1 MIDKINDNNLNQ
13 FEKKFQ
19 EAHKL
24 GLEIVKESREDQLM
38 TLSVGPQHPGSGHF
52 RFIIKVDGDYIVY
65 CDPDPGYVHRGEEKM
80 SEYRNFIQNIP
91 HLERPVI
98 HDSTNITYAYSLA
111 VEQLLDLQVPR
122 RGQFIR
128 AIASELNRN
137 VYTLYWLAIYGIFL
151 GHSTMFMWPAGDRE
165 LFIDLLA
172 ALSGARVTHAYNI
185 PGGVRNDAPY
195 GFKEKCLRYVNYFE
209 KRLNEYEDIFY
220 NNPLF
225 RQRTENVG
233 ILTKEDAI
241 KLGVTGSVLRGS
253 GVSYDIRKVEPYDVY
268 DEIDFKVQYMKTC
281 DSFARAYIPF
291 LDMRESCN
299 IIKQLLDKMPDSGEV
314 RTKLQPNPKA
324 KPGESYKRV
333 ESGRGSLGYYIVTD
347 GGPKPYRVK
356 ISVSS
361 FRNILA
367 LPHLLIGSKMGDMPS
382 IYWALNYWPVEA
394 DR

>member
-1 MIDKINDNNLNQ
+1 MGKEYDSE
-13 FEKKFQ
+13 FEKRFQ
-19 EAHKL
+19 ETTRL
-24 GLEIVKESREDQLM
+24 GLEVVKESEEDRLM

-52 RFIIKVDGDYIVY
+52 RFTIKVDGDYIVY

-80 SEYRNFIQNIP
+80 CEYRNIMQNIP

-98 HDSTNITYAYSLA
+98 HDSTNITYSYSLA
-111 VEQLLDLQVPR
+111 VEELLGIEVPR

-128 AIASELNRN
+128 AIASELNRQ

-165 LFIDLLA
+165 LFIDLLT

-185 PGGVRNDAPY
+185 PGGVRNDAPN
-195 GFKEKCLRYVNYFE
+195 GFKDKCLEYVKYFE
-209 KRLNEYEDIFY
+209 KRLIEYEDIFY

-241 KLGVTGSVLRGS
+241 NLGVTGSVLRAS
-253 GVSYDIRKVEPYDVY
+253 GIPYDIRKVEPYDIY
-268 DEIDFKVQYMKTC
+268 DEIDFKVQYLKTC
-281 DSFARAYIPF
+281 DSFARAYVPF

-299 IIKQLLDKMPDSGEV
+299 IIQQLLDKMPDSGEV
-314 RTKLQPNPKA
+314 RVKLQSNPKGQ
-324 KPGESYKRV
+324 PGECYKRV
-333 ESGRGSLGYYIVTD
+333 ESGRGALGYYIVSD
-347 GGPKPYRVK
+347 GSPRPYRVK
-356 ISVSS
+356 ISVGS

-367 LPHLLIGSKMGDMPS
+367 LPHLLIGSKLGDMPS